1 MRGSSEEKKTLIKH
15 LQYEV
20 EQSYGIW
27 GKIIDFL
34 KIEMSLLLVI
44 QNNKGD
50 IDLKPDEQ
58 E

>member
-1 MRGSSEEKKTLIKH
+1 MRGSSEEKKTQINH
-15 LQYEV
+15 LQYAV

-34 KIEMSLLLVI
+34 KNEMSLLLVI
-44 QNNKGD
+44 QNNEGD
-50 IDLKPDEQ
+50 IHLKPDEQ